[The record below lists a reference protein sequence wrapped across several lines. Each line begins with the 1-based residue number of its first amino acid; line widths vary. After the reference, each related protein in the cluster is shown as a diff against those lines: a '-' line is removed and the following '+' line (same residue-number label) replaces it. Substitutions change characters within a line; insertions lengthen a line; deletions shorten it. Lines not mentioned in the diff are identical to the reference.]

1 MGGLPADV
9 GVIVSNVGTAK
20 AAADMILGNTPLTK
34 RIVTVTGSVKNPGN
48 YLVPVGTSAKELVQ
62 LCGGVTAAQNRIIA
76 GGPMTGPCVAH
87 NWNGETELFH
97 VTKNTSGILVLP
109 EPGYEEQ
116 PCIRCSGCESVCPAG
131 LVPYK
136 IEFALLDQDYDLCE
150 KLYASEC
157 IACGCCSYICPA
169 RRELSVRTR
178 EARDI
183 VKQRMRERAVKK
195 S

>member
-1 MGGLPADV
+1 
-9 GVIVSNVGTAK
+9 
-20 AAADMILGNTPLTK
+20 
-34 RIVTVTGSVKNPGN
+34 
-48 YLVPVGTSAKELVQ
+48 
-62 LCGGVTAAQNRIIA
+62 
-76 GGPMTGPCVAH
+76 MTGPCVAN

-97 VTKNTSGILVLP
+97 VTKNTSGILILP
-109 EPGYEEQ
+109 EPGFEEQ

-136 IEFALLDQDYDLCE
+136 IEFALLDEDYDLCE

-178 EARDI
+178 TARDI
-183 VKQRMRERAVKK
+183 VKQRIRERAVKK